1 MHTYTHYLG
10 LDVPGSRRH
19 MEIAL
24 VWDLCLKWSGDH
36 GHDMELAL
44 MCARLLASRWR
55 DRSAPLGT
63 LARGD
68 LT

>member
-1 MHTYTHYLG
+1 MCSCFCLG
-10 LDVPGSRRH
+10 LDIAGSRCH

-24 VWDLCLKWSGDH
+24 VWDLCLKWSGDRD
-36 GHDMELAL
+36 HDMELAL

-55 DRSAPLGT
+55 DRSALLGT
-63 LARGD
+63 LATGY